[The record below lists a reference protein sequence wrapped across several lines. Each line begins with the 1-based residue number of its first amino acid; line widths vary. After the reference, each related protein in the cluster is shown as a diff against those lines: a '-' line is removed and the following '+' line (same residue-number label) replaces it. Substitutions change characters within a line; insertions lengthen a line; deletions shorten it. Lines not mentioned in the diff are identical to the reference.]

1 MSSIKKITII
11 GSGTMGHGIAQ
22 VSAMAGYNIS
32 LRDVDQKFLDSA
44 IGKIRWSLEKLIE
57 KQKITR
63 LDMQKILDRVQ
74 LTT

>member
-63 LDMQKILDRVQ
+63 LDMQKIL
-74 LTT
+74 